1 MRRRDTRK
9 PGRPMTA
16 KKSIPTHTHMSDEW
30 KLHALGKQC
39 ARTVDANGGVV
50 LDSEINVLL
59 NTETEVASV
68 AEVVAVELVLL
79 DLVCQAYVRK

>member
-1 MRRRDTRK
+1 M
-9 PGRPMTA
+9 
-16 KKSIPTHTHMSDEW
+16 
-30 KLHALGKQC
+30 C

-59 NTETEVASV
+59 NTETEVAGV

-79 DLVCQAYVRK
+79 DLVCEASVRKRSHGIDLISECTCEINKDTRHH